1 MKSPRDITFSLPR
14 MILWAGII
22 ATVCTLGYL
31 VPGFEFLR
39 GVTGS
44 LGFNCAVFGAGIGL
58 WAMGRTLR
66 RDIVLASLLPL
77 LVLLFWIWRILS
89 MTTLLD

>member
-1 MKSPRDITFSLPR
+1 MKSPRDITSSLPR

-31 VPGFEFLR
+31 APGFESIR
-39 GVTGS
+39 WVTGS
-44 LGFNCAVFGAGIGL
+44 LGCNCAVFGSGVGV